1 MQPYIIFIERANFGI
16 TSPKVQE
23 ILNGLEE
30 EGLAK
35 IVYPNRR
42 LNSEELGEEISRINP
57 HIIIAATIKY
67 TPEILSGAKN
77 LIAVIRHGIGVDNV
91 DFNYCKEKN
100 IYLINTPKA
109 PSQAVAYDVLE
120 KISLMLS
127 NSLEFNSLIKKGEWP
142 VATRKD
148 PRNITVGLIGAGRI
162 PVAFAKITQNY
173 GFKEIISYDI
183 LDEALEKI
191 SKFGVSTTKD
201 INEILKKADVIS
213 MHAPLN
219 QYTHHLINKE
229 KFEILGDNKIFIN
242 TSRGPTVDTDAL
254 INWLRENDKSKAALD
269 VLEQEP
275 PSSNSE
281 LLQFPDWKL
290 YLTSHL
296 GASTDKGLSLMAEGA
311 ISAANA
317 VIRGN
322 GFIDPLLSQEMQTSE
337 PEDMF
342 NIVID
347 RRND

>member
-148 PRNITVGLIGAGRI
+148 PRNITVGLIVYGRI
-162 PVAFAKITQNY
+162 PV
-173 GFKEIISYDI
+173 
-183 LDEALEKI
+183 
-191 SKFGVSTTKD
+191 
-201 INEILKKADVIS
+201 
-213 MHAPLN
+213 
-219 QYTHHLINKE
+219 
-229 KFEILGDNKIFIN
+229 
-242 TSRGPTVDTDAL
+242 
-254 INWLRENDKSKAALD
+254 
-269 VLEQEP
+269 
-275 PSSNSE
+275 
-281 LLQFPDWKL
+281 
-290 YLTSHL
+290 
-296 GASTDKGLSLMAEGA
+296 
-311 ISAANA
+311 
-317 VIRGN
+317 
-322 GFIDPLLSQEMQTSE
+322 
-337 PEDMF
+337 
-342 NIVID
+342 
-347 RRND
+347 